1 MEQFPQDIVRQKGNE
16 TRKHVRNHNSLGYT
30 LFSYEYM
37 WRKEWQKEVEKAK
50 AGL

>member
-1 MEQFPQDIVRQKGNE
+1 MEQFPQDIVRQKNIRG
-16 TRKHVRNHNSLGYT
+16 HVRNHNSLGYT